1 MTLSH
6 TATAQHTARLSTA
19 LADYV
24 ELAKPRITVMVMFTV
39 AASMFVAAWG
49 QVDPILLFHA
59 VLGTGLVTSSANTW
73 NQWWER
79 HSDRHMRRTA
89 LRPLPTGRLAPGDA
103 LIFGS
108 VTLMSGILELLVA
121 TTASA
126 AAIALA
132 TWVLYVTAYTPLKR
146 TTSWN
151 TLVGAVP
158 GALPVLIG
166 WTAVGARIDVRG
178 VALFLVVFFWQFPH
192 FMAIAW
198 RCRDEYAAAG
208 IRMLTVVEPT
218 GHRAALQA
226 VLGALALLP
235 TSLIPV
241 WLAPRHP
248 LIAVIVTT
256 LSLWYFILS
265 VNFLAS
271 RNERTAQRLM
281 RASLA
286 YLPLV
291 LLCYALIP
299 WTS

>member
-1 MTLSH
+1 MTLSQA
-6 TATAQHTARLSTA
+6 ATAEDTARISPA

-39 AASMFVAAWG
+39 AASMFVATWG

-59 VLGTGLVTSSANTW
+59 LVGTGLVTSSANTW

-79 HSDRHMRRTA
+79 DTDRHMRRTA
-89 LRPLPTGRLAPGDA
+89 LRPLPAGRLDPGDA
-103 LIFGS
+103 LVFGS
-108 VTLMSGILELLVA
+108 VTLVAGIVELLVA
-121 TTASA
+121 TTGLA
-126 AAIALA
+126 AAMALA
-132 TWVLYVTAYTPLKR
+132 TWVLYVGAYTPLKR
-146 TTSWN
+146 STSWN

-166 WTAVGARIDVRG
+166 WTAVGAPLDLRA

-241 WLAPRHP
+241 WLGPRQP

-256 LSLWYFILS
+256 LSLWYFVLS
-265 VNFLAS
+265 IRFLAS
-271 RNERTAQRLM
+271 RNEQSALQLM